1 MAQDFN
7 SWKENLK
14 ENSDIVTTVS
24 KYVSLQ
30 KKGKTWWGNCPFHFE
45 KTPSFAVNDMDQ
57 YYHCFGCG
65 ASGDVITFVSKIESC
80 DFMEAC
86 EILAK
91 DANMQMPVF
100 KENENNSKL
109 KKEKE
114 TSYNVLREAA
124 LYYFNNLKLPQ
135 SKPAQDYIKRR
146 KLEMD
151 TIKAFGIGYSLGWN
165 EVIEYLTKKGYSV
178 NDLKLAGLIEEKN
191 GNYFDAYAKRLIFP
205 IINSSNDVIGFSARI
220 LEESNFAKYKN
231 TSQTL
236 VFDKSKVLYGINNIK
251 KLKQSQPVN
260 EIIIVEG
267 QMDLISIYKS
277 GVKNAVATMG
287 TSLTALH
294 AKELKRY
301 CDKVVVCF
309 DGDGAGK
316 KATLRSIEILNSAGL
331 DVYVASLPT
340 GTDPDDYINKFGKN
354 EFLNLIE
361 TATYWVEFLI
371 LDFAK
376 SYDLNKPNE
385 KSDFIINSLNVVKNL
400 TSLSEQNV
408 YLDLIKKIS
417 NISVDILRSDLNNLD
432 NARTLSEKKKETE
445 ESSQGLKENA
455 YVKAVKFVISS
466 LLHKKSYAT
475 LHAEIKENLLN
486 GDYKRIYEYIEEAK
500 KNNKQ
505 PIISTLFDM
514 FDVENN
520 EDIKD
525 LINFEFID
533 SIDNEKYYNDCV
545 KIIQISGLQ
554 NVQTQLT
561 AKLKELTDL
570 SERRQVAKELQE
582 VILKMKN
589 LNKN

>member
-1 MAQDFN
+1 MVQDFN
-7 SWKENLK
+7 GWKEKLK
-14 ENSDIVTTVS
+14 ESSDIVTTIS

-100 KENENNSKL
+100 KENDNINKL
-109 KKEKE
+109 KKERE
-114 TSYNVLREAA
+114 VAYNVLRDAA

-135 SKPAQDYIKRR
+135 SKPAQDYLKRR

-151 TIKAFGIGYSLGWN
+151 IIKAFGIGYSIGWN
-165 EVIEYLTKKGYSV
+165 DIIEYLTKKGYSIS
-178 NDLKLAGLIEEKN
+178 DLKVAGLIEEKN

-205 IINSSNDVIGFSARI
+205 IINSNNDVVGFSARI

-231 TSQTL
+231 TSQTV

-267 QMDLISIYKS
+267 QMDLISIFKS

-316 KATLRSIEILNSAGL
+316 KATLRSIEILNSAAL
-331 DVYVASLPT
+331 DVYVASLPA
-340 GTDPDDYINKFGKN
+340 GSDPDDYINKFGKN
-354 EFLNLIE
+354 QFLELIE
-361 TATYWVEFLI
+361 SANYWVEFLI
-371 LDFAK
+371 LDFAN

-385 KSDFIINSLNVVKNL
+385 KSDFIINSLNVVKKL
-400 TSLSEQNV
+400 PSLSEQNV
-408 YLDLIKKIS
+408 YLELIKKLS

-432 NARTLSEKKKETE
+432 NAKTVSEKKKDGDEGL
-445 ESSQGLKENA
+445 QGLKENS
-455 YVKAVKFVISS
+455 YVKSVKFVLSS
-466 LLHKKSYAT
+466 LLHKKEYAT
-475 LHAEIKENLLN
+475 LNNDIKDNLLN
-486 GDYKRIYEYIEEAK
+486 GDYKRIYQYIEDSKA
-500 KNNKQ
+500 NNKQ

-514 FDVENN
+514 FDVESN
-520 EDIKD
+520 EDVKD
-525 LINFEFID
+525 LINFEFVENF
-533 SIDNEKYYNDCV
+533 DNEKYYRDCV
-545 KIIQISGLQ
+545 NIIKVAGLQ
-554 NVQTQLT
+554 NMQAQLT
-561 AKLKELTDL
+561 AKLREISDPYERRKVLKELHEI
-570 SERRQVAKELQE
+570 S
-582 VILKMKN
+582 LKISKQ
-589 LNKN
+589 

>member
-114 TSYNVLREAA
+114 TSYNVLRDAA

-340 GTDPDDYINKFGKN
+340 GADPDDYINKFGKN

-361 TATYWVEFLI
+361 TAKYWVEFLI

-385 KSDFIINSLNVVKNL
+385 KSDFIINSLNVVKKL

-432 NARTLSEKKKETE
+432 NAKTLSEKKKETE

-475 LHAEIKENLLN
+475 LHVEIKENLLN